1 MTKRLTLNAEK
12 RKSIE
17 SVFQSHWIENS
28 KFNKGLQEAKEKYNQ
43 MRVKMLSLVSNVVR
57 HHQPQQDVDTI
68 RAMSNKYANKKN
80 NTQRRKAKSD
90 CRSISIFL
98 RR

>member
-43 MRVKMLSLVSNVVR
+43 MRVKMLQLVSNVVR
-57 HHQPQQDVDTI
+57 QHQPQEDVDTI
-68 RAMSNKYANKKN
+68 RAM
-80 NTQRRKAKSD
+80 
-90 CRSISIFL
+90 
-98 RR
+98 